1 MDNGVLEQLV
11 KELVSE
17 EKINTIVRDV
27 VAKRLE
33 YHFDHALASEAERI
47 VSKLSDE
54 LIIKK
59 LDDLLGKKVLINDGF
74 GSRKEYAD
82 FDAFVTDYIGR
93 QVKNSY
99 ELERKVQQMVK
110 ERLDRYC
117 KEVVNEANRDLTG
130 KVFEKIAEDKGK
142 IMF

>member
-1 MDNGVLEQLV
+1 MDNSMLEQLV
-11 KELVSE
+11 RELVSE
-17 EKINTIVRDV
+17 EKIEQIIRSV
-27 VAKRLE
+27 VSDRLE
-33 YHFDHALASEAERI
+33 YYFERALESKAEEM
-47 VSKLSDE
+47 VSAFSDE
-54 LIIKK
+54 LITKK
-59 LDDLLGKKVLINDGF
+59 LDELLGRKVLINDGF

-82 FDAFVTDYIGR
+82 FESFVTDYIGR